1 MKCTLILLAAML
13 GCYLLRKQAAA
24 GRRLVWLAGL
34 SATPEKQRHFR
45 LNALSHAYS
54 IVIYANVKPEMH
66 NFYRM
71 L

>member
-1 MKCTLILLAAML
+1 MIALFLKCTLILLAAML

-45 LNALSHAYS
+45 LNAPRTR
-54 IVIYANVKPEMH
+54 IVS
-66 NFYRM
+66 
-71 L
+71 